1 MFQKLINATGTL
13 HLYIIGALI
22 LVIALLGLSLTAT
35 KTNLALKNSQIETAT
50 VNQRMLID
58 DLTAVTDELQ
68 AQAKERDRLTKDYAF
83 ALALNEKAA
92 KAKAE
97 IDRQLAD
104 QREAIKKLRTSANEQ
119 TRSWANTAVPD
130 DVKRL
135 LKHAAYCAHRSHQA
149 DPICTTAAIIN
160 EPVPASRM

>member
-1 MFQKLINATGTL
+1 MWNKIINATGTL

-35 KTNLALKNSQIETAT
+35 KTNLALKNSQIETAA
-50 VNQRMLID
+50 VNQLMLQD

-68 AQAKERDRLTKDYAF
+68 AQAIERDRLAKDYAL
-83 ALALNEKAA
+83 ALALNENAA

-104 QREAIKKLRTSANEQ
+104 QREQIKNLRTSANAQ

-130 DVKRL
+130 DVKCL
-135 LKHAAYCAHRSHQA
+135 LDERACAHSGH
-149 DPICTTAAIIN
+149 
-160 EPVPASRM
+160 

>member
-68 AQAKERDRLTKDYAF
+68 AQAKERDRLAKDYAF

>member
-1 MFQKLINATGTL
+1 MWNKIINATGSL
-13 HLYIIGALI
+13 HLYLIAALI
-22 LVIALLGLSLTAT
+22 IVITLLGLSLTAV
-35 KTNLALKNSQIETAT
+35 KADLALKNSQIETAA
-50 VNQRMLID
+50 VNQRMLQD
-58 DLTAVTDELQ
+58 DLTVVTDELQ
-68 AQAKERDRLTKDYAF
+68 AQAIERDRLAKDYAF
-83 ALALNEKAA
+83 ALALNEQTA

-104 QREAIKKLRTSANEQ
+104 QRDAIKKLRTSANEQ

-149 DPICTTAAIIN
+149 DPICVTAAIIN

>member
-68 AQAKERDRLTKDYAF
+68 AQAKERDRLAKDYAF
-83 ALALNEKAA
+83 ALALNEKAD

-119 TRSWANTAVPD
+119 TRSWANTVVPD

>member
-1 MFQKLINATGTL
+1 MWNKIINATGTL

-22 LVIALLGLSLTAT
+22 LVIAVLGLSLTAT
-35 KTNLALKNSQIETAT
+35 KTNLALKNSQIETAA
-50 VNQRMLID
+50 VNQRMLQD
-58 DLTAVTDELQ
+58 DLTVVTDELQ
-68 AQAKERDRLTKDYAF
+68 AQAKERDRLAKDYAF

>member
-1 MFQKLINATGTL
+1 MWNKIINATGTL
-13 HLYIIGALI
+13 HLYLIAALI
-22 LVIALLGLSLTAT
+22 IVIALLGLSLTAV
-35 KTNLALKNSQIETAT
+35 KADLALKNSQIETAA
-50 VNQRMLID
+50 VNQRMLQD
-58 DLTAVTDELQ
+58 DLTVVTDELQ
-68 AQAKERDRLTKDYAF
+68 AQAIERDRLAKDYAF
-83 ALALNEKAA
+83 TLALNEQTA
-92 KAKAE
+92 KAKAAL
-97 IDRQLAD
+97 DRQLAD

-149 DPICTTAAIIN
+149 DPICVTAAIIN

>member
-35 KTNLALKNSQIETAT
+35 KTNLTLKNSQLESAAL
-50 VNQRMLID
+50 NQRMLLD
-58 DLTAVTDELQ
+58 NLTAVTDELQ
-68 AQAKERDRLTKDYAF
+68 AQAKEHDRLAKDYAF

-104 QREAIKKLRTSANEQ
+104 QREAIKKLRTSSNEQ

-130 DVKRL
+130 DVQRL
-135 LKHAAYCAHRSHQA
+135 LKHAAYCAHRNNKA
-149 DPICTTAAIIN
+149 DPVCTASAIVN
-160 EPVPASRM
+160 QPVLTRRM

>member
-22 LVIALLGLSLTAT
+22 LVIALLGISLTAT
-35 KTNLALKNSQIETAT
+35 KTNLTLKNSQLESAAI
-50 VNQRMLID
+50 NQRMLLD

-68 AQAKERDRLTKDYAF
+68 AQAKEYDRLAKDYAF

-149 DPICTTAAIIN
+149 DPICTATAIVN
-160 EPVPASRM
+160 EPMLTRRM

>member
-1 MFQKLINATGTL
+1 MWNKIINATGSL
-13 HLYIIGALI
+13 HLYFIAALI
-22 LVIALLGLSLTAT
+22 IVITLLGLSLTAV
-35 KTNLALKNSQIETAT
+35 KADLALKNSQLETAA
-50 VNQRMLID
+50 VNQRMLQD
-58 DLTAVTDELQ
+58 DLTVVTDELQ
-68 AQAKERDRLTKDYAF
+68 AQAIERDRLAKDYAC
-83 ALALNEKAA
+83 ALALSEQPA

-104 QREAIKKLRTSANEQ
+104 QRAAIKKLRTSANEQ

-149 DPICTTAAIIN
+149 DPICVTAAIIN

>member
-22 LVIALLGLSLTAT
+22 LVIALLGISLTAT
-35 KTNLALKNSQIETAT
+35 KTNLTLKNSQLESAAI
-50 VNQRMLID
+50 NQRMLLD

-68 AQAKERDRLTKDYAF
+68 AQAKEYDRLAKDYAF

-149 DPICTTAAIIN
+149 DPICVTAAIIN

>member
-1 MFQKLINATGTL
+1 MWTKIINATGTL
-13 HLYIIGALI
+13 HLYFIAALI
-22 LVIALLGLSLTAT
+22 IVIALLGISLTAV
-35 KTNLALKNSQIETAT
+35 KADLALKNSQIETAN
-50 VNQRMLID
+50 VNQRMLLD
-58 DLTAVTDELQ
+58 DLTDVTDELQ
-68 AQAKERDRLTKDYAF
+68 AQTIERDRLAKDYAF
-83 ALALNEKAA
+83 ALALNEQTA

-149 DPICTTAAIIN
+149 DPICVTAAIIN
-160 EPVPASRM
+160 EPVPVSRM

>member
-22 LVIALLGLSLTAT
+22 LAIVLLGISLTAT
-35 KTNLALKNSQIETAT
+35 KTDLALKNAQLELAAA
-50 VNQRMLID
+50 NQRTLQD
-58 DLTAVTDELQ
+58 NLTTVTDELQ
-68 AQAKERDRLTKDYAF
+68 AQAKERDRPAKDYAF
-83 ALALNEKAA
+83 ALALNQQAA

-97 IDRQLAD
+97 IDKQLAD
-104 QREAIKKLRTSANEQ
+104 QRDAIKKLRTSANEQ

-130 DVKRL
+130 DVQRL

-149 DPICTTAAIIN
+149 DPVCVTAAIVN
-160 EPVPASRM
+160 QPVLARRM